1 MLFPKVF
8 LALLPNEWYNKIR
21 IKSVHKTTGSG
32 SLWFFYFLRKEKN
45 AMPGKRKPKV
55 EQRKINYQTAA
66 EARATAGGIPVFC
79 AFDSLVD
86 PKSLIGNPRNPNQ
99 HPAEQITLLAQIIQS
114 QGWRAPIT
122 VSNQSGFVVRGH
134 GRLAAALAFGAEV
147 VPVDYQNYAN
157 EAEEW
162 ADLIADNRLSELSE
176 IDNVKIADLI
186 VELDNGEVPLELTGY
201 TNDDMENLLAAI
213 SGEGDAEAD
222 GLDEVPDV
230 PEIPMSKP
238 GDLWLLGEHRVL
250 CGSATDPEI
259 VKRLMDGKKAHLVF
273 TDPPYGVEYT
283 GGKGK
288 TWEMIDGDDKTGED
302 LSQKLLIPAFKNMV
316 ANTIDTAAFYIW
328 HAGEM
333 RRPFEDAMTAAGLI
347 EKQYI
352 IWVKNNFQLGHLD
365 YHWAHEPC
373 FYAQKAGQ
381 SARFYGDR
389 TNRTAWKVSL
399 RKATGIE
406 TVLTGGVVVTDGAGS
421 KLFITEK
428 PPKDKKNRYLRV
440 TEKDSVV
447 LYSDSK
453 ASTAWEV
460 DRETSIEH
468 PTQKPVELALRAIGN
483 SSAEGEI
490 VLDLFGGSGTTLIG
504 AEKLHRAAYLTEI
517 DPKYVDVIVNRYV
530 KTTGN
535 LNAVCVREGK
545 EIPYI
550 ELKTENDA
558 QNGHESEMR

>member
-1 MLFPKVF
+1 
-8 LALLPNEWYNKIR
+8 
-21 IKSVHKTTGSG
+21 
-32 SLWFFYFLRKEKN
+32 
-45 AMPGKRKPKV
+45 MPGKRKPKV

-99 HPAEQITLLAQIIQS
+99 HPAEQIILLAQIIQS

-134 GRLAAALAFGAEV
+134 GRLAAALSFGAEV

-222 GLDEVPDV
+222 GLDEVPDA

-250 CGSATDPEI
+250 CGSATDPES

-283 GGKGK
+283 GGLHK
-288 TWEMIDGDDKTGED
+288 TWQMINNDDVSGDDLTANI
-302 LSQKLLIPAFKNMV
+302 LIPAFKNLV

-328 HAGEM
+328 HGCET

-352 IWVKNNFQLGHLD
+352 IWVKNNFQLGHND

-381 SARFYGDR
+381 QARFYGDR
-389 TNRTAWKVSL
+389 TNWTVWRVTRRGAS
-399 RKATGIE
+399 GME
-406 TVLTGGVVVTDGAGS
+406 TTLTGGIVITDGTGG
-421 KLFITEK
+421 KMFISEK
-428 PPKDKKNRYLRV
+428 PPKEKKLRYLRV
-440 TEKDSVV
+440 TDTDSVV
-447 LYSDSK
+447 LYSENK
-453 ASTAWEV
+453 TSTAWEV
-460 DRETSIEH
+460 ARETNIEH

>member
-1 MLFPKVF
+1 
-8 LALLPNEWYNKIR
+8 
-21 IKSVHKTTGSG
+21 
-32 SLWFFYFLRKEKN
+32 
-45 AMPGKRKPKV
+45 MPGKRKPKV

-86 PKSLIGNPRNPNQ
+86 PKKLIGNPRNPNQ
-99 HPAEQITLLAQIIQS
+99 HPIEQISLLAQIIQS

-176 IDNVKIADLI
+176 IDNVKIADLV

-201 TNDDMENLLAAI
+201 TNDNIENLLSAI

-222 GLDEVPDV
+222 GLDEIPDV
-230 PEIPMSKP
+230 PEIPMSQP
-238 GDLWLLGEHRVL
+238 GDLWLLGEHRVI
-250 CGSATDPEI
+250 CGSATDPET
-259 VKRLMDGKKAHLVF
+259 VKRLMNGKKAHLVF

-283 GGKGK
+283 GGLHK
-288 TWEMIDGDDKTGED
+288 TWQMINNDDMNGDDLTAAI
-302 LSQKLLIPAFKNMV
+302 LIPAFKNMV

-328 HAGEM
+328 HGCET
-333 RRPFEDAMTAAGLI
+333 RRAFENAMTAAGLI
-347 EKQYI
+347 EKQYL
-352 IWVKNNFQLGHLD
+352 IWVKNNFQLGHND

-381 SARFYGDR
+381 KARFYGDR
-389 TNRTAWKVSL
+389 SNWTTWRVTL
-399 RKATGIE
+399 RKAKGME
-406 TVLTGGVVVTDGAGS
+406 TTLTGGVVVTDGTGG
-421 KLFITEK
+421 KMFITEK
-428 PPKDKKNRYLRV
+428 PPKDRKLRYLRV
-440 TEKDSVV
+440 TEQDSVV

-483 SSAEGEI
+483 STVDGEI

-517 DPKYVDVIVNRYV
+517 DPKYVDIIVNRYV

-550 ELKTENDA
+550 ELRTENDV
-558 QNGHESEMR
+558 QNGRETEMR